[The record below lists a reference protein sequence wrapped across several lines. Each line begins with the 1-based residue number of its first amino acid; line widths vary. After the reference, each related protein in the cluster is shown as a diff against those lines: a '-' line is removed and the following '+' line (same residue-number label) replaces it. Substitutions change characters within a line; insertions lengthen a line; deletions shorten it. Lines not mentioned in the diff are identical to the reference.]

1 MAPTGLEVTMVARNV
16 VGVSEIR
23 MLALRPSPIQ
33 TVSNLTNERCRSIC
47 CNEHCVW

>member
-23 MLALRPSPIQ
+23 MFLCALLQFRLFLI
-33 TVSNLTNERCRSIC
+33 
-47 CNEHCVW
+47 